1 MPLSTPVCP
10 WGGLRAEEEQEPA
23 LAPRGA
29 SSAGS
34 VRKGV
39 VMLGRPSERM
49 WSPLNSEQMLPWS
62 PRWGPEGPLQ
72 GLLGVVSSRE
82 EV

>member
-29 SSAGS
+29 SSAGF

-39 VMLGRPSERM
+39 ATLGRPS
-49 WSPLNSEQMLPWS
+49 
-62 PRWGPEGPLQ
+62 GPM
-72 GLLGVVSSRE
+72 
-82 EV
+82 